1 MQNSR
6 LKNSI
11 ILRGMASNIV
21 DEAIVILK
29 PNIKLKKMEHSK
41 NKGVKSDNKS
51 KDFIVKEAENVI
63 LDYIYKINEKD
74 ALRIKK
80 QLEKKLKIFRIISIV
95 LFISLIISLWTK

>member
-51 KDFIVKEAENVI
+51 KK
-63 LDYIYKINEKD
+63 KKKD

-80 QLEKKLKIFRIISIV
+80 QLEKKLKIFKIISIV